1 MISRIPSK
9 YASNKNNKNKNDKKP
24 KQKNFQTEDHIK
36 KIEGVEKEITKIV
49 ISIINDGLR
58 SQTVDQNLEAASFA
72 LRDSIRK
79 LKNAK
84 KFLKMSNVE

>member
-1 MISRIPSK
+1 MINRIPSK
-9 YASNKNNKNKNDKKP
+9 YASNKNNKKP

-36 KIEGVEKEITKIV
+36 KIEGMEKEITKIV
-49 ISIINDGLR
+49 VSIINDGLR

-84 KFLKMSNVE
+84 KFLEMSNIE